1 MAIQNINDLY
11 GRLSEEES
19 FPLLGY
25 KSPEDLQ
32 NSLSSMSDEE
42 KNDFFSG
49 IVSPLGVSETD
60 FQGMLKKKET
70 GRTSILSSALGSIDL
85 GSPSVS
91 KTTEPQAI
99 APEVQAPEAT
109 AIEDVTAPLEP
120 LGYGK
125 SLGGVPTGPKPGP
138 SFDWKNYLS
147 EFQKKYPSE
156 LKPQDYAEGTFYDKI
171 YKKEGERL
179 RTEFNIQSAKQLEQ
193 FAKGEPIT
201 APKFIKTKE
210 EIEAEK
216 APKIKIQKQ
225 KDYQDIIGGVAEK
238 EIEKAVKPIPTKLD
252 VEEQRVF
259 TDNPIVQYNIDPV
272 AIAEGKE
279 FVDRRKA
286 KALEDYNREVAELKT
301 KPTSLYTRLDLYDFI
316 DEDGNKNPLN
326 EIAIASSLFNN
337 KQIKIVTKEGQEID
351 LRDINKLPGVSSSR
365 GNLNELSFKN
375 HLLSLGFTDE
385 TADEEIGRLKKM
397 YIESVAK
404 RNMNQRKN
412 DFFEISGNNEAIA
425 NKRYLD
431 YYNDK
436 AIDLLTEDEKEGY
449 NLAKHIDA
457 LHNTLDKETLRPG
470 SLSANSDKIKSIQRN
485 IKMLQDQLNV
495 IRDNPNNLYD
505 WRTGEFVNKSI
516 KATPRFAQ
524 IQQENKQ
531 FQIKYGKE
539 PKAELVKKRD
549 ELIQQREEV
558 LNLMKRDGLEIPE
571 KGTFAAAVKAMQI
584 SAARTAGT
592 NEIRLP
598 DGSYTNAAVYKKKM
612 DDYNKQ
618 LFNIERELY
627 GINRAVMLNEDV
639 ALRNKVERGY
649 IETAAKGIG
658 SFVGGA
664 LENIGRTITPGA
676 TTDDAKADWELRNSL
691 FPTLEQSG
699 FKIDPELKSAAR
711 KDVSESISDSAG
723 TLLEAMVGIAAG
735 NAFLPAIK
743 SLKWAGKFKDILK
756 TKYGKIGE
764 SLFDTSADMIRSGAV
779 YSIAGQGAAT
789 GVGEQAGQAAFD
801 FLNLDKYF
809 GKKGRFLEYLAR
821 VIAGASAETLQEYA
835 GQYLQTLTDQGVD
848 INKNFK
854 TAFGRDSETALDQF
868 LQIAITSALFSG
880 VSNGK
885 ILLASRTR
893 LNEILTNPGVASQYG
908 VVLDEDS
915 KKEIEEVLRVV
926 DDKLNDKTTMRTSEA
941 KTKEISDEYVPAST
955 ATVEPGT
962 EMETFEGAAPQAAA
976 PVVPGEEG
984 VGPVVTEAPSP
995 LKISTATGQNENAVV
1010 AGEELGSETN
1020 TTFLSS
1026 VKNERGRRRAA
1037 ELLSSAKDAVQTLKS
1052 VLPNAKIVFHS
1063 TESFNKKIDEIGG
1076 EKGGKANFS
1085 IIQNPDGTTDIEIQ
1099 IDAEGADFIDLA
1111 HEITHGVLFAKMFNQ
1126 EAKTAEIDQV
1136 KAQNLSPEQTT
1147 AKIEEI
1153 NNKYKTKFSEDLAG
1167 FKKDLETIVD
1177 ETTNKRLS
1185 DFIKKYKDS
1194 EQAEEYLVEL
1204 AAIMSQE
1211 GTQLEQKDPG
1221 FITKLLA
1228 AINKYVGFIGEKAN
1242 LKLQK
1247 FENAKDVVNFF
1258 NGISKAIRKGE
1269 TLEGVELKPKPTAE
1283 AVGAQPV
1290 NAQELN
1296 KELAKDG
1303 ITDVSLQ
1310 KVEDYGKEI
1319 ESGNADFERFS
1330 PSEQRGLI
1338 EGGPVHVAATV
1349 ITGKSDRGTDTQDDS
1364 NDRQEEVVKEYAQKK
1379 GVWIENAPARLTEKY
1394 GKPFQSGKESLVWLD
1409 KERGVV
1415 VKSSVTNQYPTLREA
1430 LDGIT
1435 LSNAYFPAAKITVVG
1450 FGTNKDG
1457 DFEIITEQPYIQG
1470 VDATEQE
1477 IKEHFNKLGFTENE
1491 GLYQGK
1497 DAFGNEEVIFKD
1509 AAPKNV
1515 IKTPDGNIV
1524 PIDLIA
1530 KINKP
1535 ELNANGTR
1543 TVPST
1548 VAEEVTEAVPEAG
1561 QIISKARIADALEKS
1576 NETETNKLKSN
1587 FIIKKAEDIS
1597 KKSEYLNCEAF
1608 CVRLFNNKSFK
1619 EVFDKITPNI
1629 RFGGKTETVLPKL
1642 QDILKVGDIISFGE
1656 KNNPRHY
1663 AVYLGGDSVYEVE
1676 QWGTEP
1682 RIYTVSENLDIYEG
1696 VNAIYRDENLNGEI
1710 AEAYVKAKADGSN
1723 PELVKAV
1730 EDLIGAQPVVTEQA
1744 PETGFQEPL
1753 AFMEDSDPAKQEQ
1766 VNEIATQIVNKARA
1780 TQDIK
1785 QDYDEL
1791 SKKNYTL
1798 TRIGAELQ
1806 KKGYTLGQIK
1816 KNIPDMADY
1825 WEKAAITD
1833 FVNDRKRF
1841 GARIRER
1848 QVAIAKAMEANPGG
1862 TYEQYYN
1869 SLKDKFGDSEIYTAF
1884 YYDGASDVQL
1894 EELFGSNY
1902 RQTIQKA
1909 IDSNG
1914 MNPDILR
1921 TLRDDARI
1929 RKINDRLDEKNE
1941 IFSELQDFVNAEEA
1955 LAYMA
1960 QGMFES
1966 GAMVAMQTVTD
1977 QLRAF
1982 NEERAAAT
1990 ADMETEA
1997 IAPGSITKEMIA
2009 QKAALDEKIGLMEK
2023 IAKGEVAADT
2033 LISVSEML
2041 SFSGR
2046 MLRMGRSLFKT
2057 PDGLADLI
2065 IKSLENVTVTMELG
2079 GVVKKKKVYNLTEKQ
2094 KGKIKVLAKAYLD
2107 LQKRYKDSVKEMED
2121 SSIAYT
2127 ETAFAKHDQA
2137 KAEFEKAAKYMRE
2150 YVGALRTQR
2159 KAGKFGDWFVATTA
2173 LGLLSFR
2180 TIVVGI
2186 YGNLENKIA
2195 MAGIGIG
2202 KYRIFNWTRRAADY
2216 LVAKTVSS
2224 KTSQFANQATQRG
2237 VGSTVD
2243 ARTYR
2248 KLAMNQG
2255 KQQILEILKN
2265 GTFDTSTSQNDFLL
2279 GFAPQD
2285 SIKQLGMGI
2294 NMAAKLVRN
2303 YFTKAEDKMTD
2314 EDWAEAFD
2322 KMLIDMNRVDANGKP
2337 VYALQNNKELQ
2348 TVSTLLRGIFGSVP
2362 AGTGRLI
2369 ALSGDRAF
2377 FKLGYYEFLATYA
2390 NSMGITDPIEVQ
2402 RFIRLHSTPGSE
2414 TDLAARRAG
2423 DRRIFAADNY
2433 VTQGLSGLRRLITS
2447 AEENLFAKRI
2457 IAQQKGQTKLQIA
2470 QRTGLFVGKSL
2481 LTVFSPF
2488 IRIPSNVINVA
2499 LKKAVFPYSA
2509 INYALMNYMLQ
2520 KKVNEYTKEYD
2531 PQLNPNMSPAKLK
2544 RMEKAR
2550 LELFEQ
2556 QKKTVDALTD
2566 VSQAIQVALVAGAL
2580 VASGA
2585 VSPPYGEDDEER
2597 NKAIASGKAK
2607 IAPGQINWTHF
2618 YLWIT
2623 GHDVR
2628 ARTVQKGD
2636 VLMSYQN
2643 AGIIG
2648 LATAWASIIGSKATS
2663 IMSENKQMAGAGSDA
2678 VNAVS
2683 FGMVTESLTNG
2694 ITGLS
2699 FIQTLGNAANAFKSD
2714 QAAETFFIN
2723 LTKTALTVPT
2733 MSYGAFGFVE
2743 RARGMNLDPLR
2754 GYEGEFEGGNKGLV
2768 NSMLNSRYAVRVW
2781 QNITG
2786 KSPLTWFGNTV
2797 KINGKEV
2804 PVSSLASDYY
2814 HPQKGPFGED
2824 LYKKATFWD
2833 TKSESPLD
2841 IFMARFQAAVD
2852 PFSFNTYE
2860 GFVSK
2865 VRDYS
2870 KDAEYDRGD
2879 FVTYNNLVYI
2889 AKDNVKGSNPYE
2901 DSKNWEFVDSKK
2913 DFIDRKQFMIN
2924 KKGTERTKQMVDLAS
2939 MYEWA
2944 TGEKKQFSV
2953 LNKIIDNTIS
2963 ITDNEGE
2970 LKIYVPAEQ
2979 MRKLQGMLG
2988 EAALKSFDEN
2998 EIPNLIERIKR
3009 VKEEVQDPDKAREQI
3024 KNIVQDKFDGFIGVN
3039 SKRTDGI
3046 KDKIT
3051 KAQSKIE
3058 ETSEYK
3064 NLQRK
3069 ALANS
3074 IEKGLLSEEEYLRLV
3089 RSKEFGAFVSRYKKE
3104 DVKFRK

>member
-32 NSLSSMSDEE
+32 NSLNSMSDDE

-70 GRTSILSSALGSIDL
+70 GRTGILSSALGSIDL

-91 KTTEPQAI
+91 KTEPQTIEVPEAKV
-99 APEVQAPEAT
+99 PEVT
-109 AIEDVTAPLEP
+109 AIGETTPPVSETTEDMFAPLPP

-125 SLGGVPTGPKPGP
+125 SLGGTPSGPKPGP
-138 SFDWKNYLS
+138 TFDWKNYLS
-147 EFQKKYPSE
+147 EFQKKYPNE
-156 LKPQDYAEGTFYDKI
+156 LKLQDYAEGTFFDKI

-179 RTEFNIQSAKQLEQ
+179 RTEFNIQSPEQLKNISEG
-193 FAKGEPIT
+193 KVES
-201 APKFIKTKE
+201 PKFTEDKFKTGL
-210 EIEAEK
+210 EAERK
-216 APKIKIQKQ
+216 
-225 KDYQDIIGGVAEK
+225 
-238 EIEKAVKPIPTKLD
+238 KAVEIGTQKERGAFIPTEEKKTEIPTKLD
-252 VEEQRVF
+252 VTREVTL
-259 TDNPIVQYNIDPV
+259 TDNPIVQFNIDPV

-279 FVDRRKA
+279 FVEMKKA
-286 KALEDYNREVAELKT
+286 KAKEDYESEVAEVKG
-301 KPTSLYTRLDLYDFI
+301 KPNSIYSQLGNFNFEDQSGNVGSL
-316 DEDGNKNPLN
+316 DELS
-326 EIAIASSLFNN
+326 IASALFNN
-337 KQIKIVTKEGQEID
+337 EPITLSVKEGKMAA
-351 LRDINKLPGVSSSR
+351 NVGVPGFR
-365 GNLNELSFKN
+365 QGRLDENSFKN
-375 HLLSLGFTDE
+375 HLLSIGFGEE
-385 TADEEIGRLKKM
+385 TADQEIARLKQVYVEDLAGRRM
-397 YIESVAK
+397 D
-404 RNMNQRKN
+404 NLKN
-412 DFFEISGNNEAIA
+412 DFLRLSGNNPNMA
-425 NKRYLD
+425 NKRFLD

-436 AIDLLTEDEKEGY
+436 AIDLLSDDEKEGY
-449 NLAKHIDA
+449 NLAKHIDQ
-457 LHNTLDKETLRPG
+457 LYDFLDKELKKPG
-470 SLSANSDKIKSIQRN
+470 TLSAQSDKIESVKRN
-485 IKMLQDQLNV
+485 IEILQQQLDA
-495 IRDNPNNLYD
+495 IRENPNNLYD
-505 WRTGEFVNKSI
+505 WRTGKFLNKGI
-516 KATPRFAQ
+516 DDKRQ
-524 IQQENKQ
+524 ISMVQQENKE
-531 FQIKYGKE
+531 FQIKYGNT
-539 PKAELVKKRD
+539 PKDELVKKRD
-549 ELIQQREEV
+549 KLIQQREEIF
-558 LNLMKRDGLEIPE
+558 NLMKRDGLEIPE

-592 NEIRLP
+592 GEIRLP
-598 DGSYTNAAVYKKKM
+598 DGSYTNAAMYEKKM
-612 DDYNKQ
+612 DEYNKQ

-639 ALRNKVERGY
+639 ALREKVERGY
-649 IETAAKGIG
+649 IETGLRGAG
-658 SFVGGA
+658 SFVGTA
-664 LENIGRTITPGA
+664 LKSIGRTITPGA
-676 TTDDAKADWELRNSL
+676 QSEDAKADWEIRNSY

-699 FKIDPELKSAAR
+699 FVIAPSLKSAAR
-711 KDVSESISDSAG
+711 KDVSELISDSAG
-723 TLLEAMVGIAAG
+723 TLVEAMAGIAIG
-735 NAFLPAIK
+735 NAALPAIK
-743 SLKWAGKFKDILK
+743 SLKWANKFKDILSK
-756 TKYGKIGE
+756 KYGKIGE
-764 SLFDTSADMIRSGAV
+764 SIFDTTADMIRSGAV
-779 YSIAGQGAAT
+779 FEAAGQGFAT
-789 GVGEQAGQAAFD
+789 GVGEQAGQAVFD
-801 FLNLDKYF
+801 FFDLDKF
-809 GKKGRFLEYLAR
+809 FKGKARLLEYLGR
-821 VIAGASAETLQEYA
+821 VIAGGSAETVQEYA
-835 GQYLQTLTDQGVD
+835 GQYLQTLADQGID
-848 INKNFK
+848 IEKNFK

-880 VSNGK
+880 TSNAK
-885 ILLASRTR
+885 ILRASRTR

-908 VVLDEDS
+908 VVLDENS

-926 DDKLNDKTTMRTSEA
+926 DDKLNDKTTMRTSET
-941 KTKEISDEYVPAST
+941 KTKEISEDYVPAST
-955 ATVEPGT
+955 VTIEPAE
-962 EMETFEGAAPQAAA
+962 EMPAPEGVTPAVEGAEAAA
-976 PVVPGEEG
+976 FETGEGPIEAQPV
-984 VGPVVTEAPSP
+984 SP

-1010 AGEELGSETN
+1010 AGEDLGSETN
-1020 TTFLSS
+1020 VTFLSS
-1026 VKNERGRRRAA
+1026 IKNERSRRRAA
-1037 ELLSSAKDAVQTLKS
+1037 ELLTSAKDAVKTIKS
-1052 VLPNAKIVFHS
+1052 ILPNAKVVFHS
-1063 TESFNKKIDEIGG
+1063 TESFNKKMDEIGG

-1085 IIQNPDGTTDIEIQ
+1085 IIENPDGTTDVEIQ

-1111 HEITHGVLFAKMFNQ
+1111 HEVTHGVLFAKMFNQ

-1136 KAQNLSPEQTT
+1136 KAQNLSPEETNT
-1147 AKIEEI
+1147 KIQEI

-1204 AAIMSQE
+1204 AAIMSQD

-1258 NGISKAIRKGE
+1258 NGVSKAIRKGE
-1269 TLEGVELKPKPTAE
+1269 TLEGVELKPTTE

-1290 NAQELN
+1290 NVQELN

-1349 ITGKSDRGTDTQDDS
+1349 ITGKSDRGTDTQDES

-1394 GKPFQSGKESLVWLD
+1394 GDPFQSGKESLVWLD
-1409 KERGVV
+1409 EARGVV

-1470 VDATEQE
+1470 EDATEQD
-1477 IKEHFNKLGFTENE
+1477 IKDYFNKLGFTENE
-1491 GLYQGK
+1491 RLYQGK

-1548 VAEEVTEAVPEAG
+1548 VAEEVTPEAV
-1561 QIISKARIADALEKS
+1561 
-1576 NETETNKLKSN
+1576 
-1587 FIIKKAEDIS
+1587 
-1597 KKSEYLNCEAF
+1597 
-1608 CVRLFNNKSFK
+1608 
-1619 EVFDKITPNI
+1619 
-1629 RFGGKTETVLPKL
+1629 
-1642 QDILKVGDIISFGE
+1642 
-1656 KNNPRHY
+1656 
-1663 AVYLGGDSVYEVE
+1663 
-1676 QWGTEP
+1676 
-1682 RIYTVSENLDIYEG
+1682 
-1696 VNAIYRDENLNGEI
+1696 
-1710 AEAYVKAKADGSN
+1710 
-1723 PELVKAV
+1723 
-1730 EDLIGAQPVVTEQA
+1730 GAQPAVTEQA
-1744 PETGFQEPL
+1744 PETKFQEPL
-1753 AFMEDSDPAKQEQ
+1753 AFMEDSDPAKQERI
-1766 VNEIATQIVNKARA
+1766 NEIATQIVNKARVA
-1780 TQDIK
+1780 QDIK

-1791 SKKNYTL
+1791 TKKNYTL
-1798 TRIGAELQ
+1798 TRIGTELQ

-1816 KNIPDMADY
+1816 KNLPDMADF
-1825 WEKAAITD
+1825 WEKSAITD

-1841 GARIRER
+1841 GARIKER
-1848 QVAIAKAMEANPGG
+1848 QVAIAKAMESNPGG

-1869 SLKDKFGDSEIYTAF
+1869 NLKDKFGDSELYTAF
-1884 YYDGASDVQL
+1884 YYDGATDAQL
-1894 EELFGSNY
+1894 EELFGSQY
-1902 RQTIQKA
+1902 RQTIQRA
-1909 IDSNG
+1909 ISSNG

-1941 IFSELQDFVNAEEA
+1941 IFSELQDFVDAQEA

-1977 QLRAF
+1977 QIRAF

-1990 ADMETEA
+1990 AEMESEA

-2009 QKAALDEKIGLMEK
+2009 QKAALEEKIGLMEK
-2023 IAKGEVAADT
+2023 IAKGEVPADT
-2033 LISVSEML
+2033 LINVAEML

-2046 MLRMGRSLFKT
+2046 MLRMGRGLFKT
-2057 PDGLADLI
+2057 PEGLADVI
-2065 IKSLENVTVTMELG
+2065 IKSLENVKVTGELG
-2079 GVVKKKKVYNLTEKQ
+2079 GIVKKVKVFNLTENQ

-2107 LQKRYKDSVKEMED
+2107 LQKKYKDSLKELED

-2127 ETAFAKHDQA
+2127 DAAFAKHDKA
-2137 KAEFEKAAKYMRE
+2137 KEEFEKSAKYMRE
-2150 YVGALRTQR
+2150 YVGALRAQR
-2159 KAGKFGDWFVATTA
+2159 KAGKFGDWFTATTA
-2173 LGLLSFR
+2173 LGLLSMR

-2186 YGNLENKIA
+2186 IGNLENKIA
-2195 MAGIGIG
+2195 AAGIGVG
-2202 KYRIFNWTRRAADY
+2202 KYKLLNYSRRFADY

-2224 KTSQFANQATQRG
+2224 KTSQFANQATQKG

-2248 KLAMNQG
+2248 KLAMDQG
-2255 KQQILEILKN
+2255 KKQILEILKN
-2265 GTFDTSTSQNDFLL
+2265 GSFDASTSQDQFML

-2285 SIKQLGMGI
+2285 SIKQLGMGL
-2294 NMAAKLVRN
+2294 NMAAKLIKS
-2303 YFTKAEDKMTD
+2303 YFSKEEDKMTD

-2337 VYALQNNKELQ
+2337 IYALQNNKELQ
-2348 TVSTLLRGIFGSVP
+2348 TVSTLLRGIFGAVP

-2377 FKLGYYEFLATYA
+2377 FKLGYYEFLASYA
-2390 NSMGITDPIEVQ
+2390 NSMGITDPLEVQ
-2402 RFIRLHSTPGSE
+2402 RFIRLHSTPDSE

-2433 VTQGLSGLRRLITS
+2433 VTQGLSGLRRKIAK
-2447 AEENLFAKRI
+2447 AEENLYAKRI
-2457 IAQQKGQTKLQIA
+2457 VAQQKGQTKLQIA
-2470 QRTGLFVGKSL
+2470 QRSGLFLGKSL

-2509 INYALMNYMLQ
+2509 ANYLYMNFKLAGM
-2520 KKVNEYTKEYD
+2520 VNEYAKEYD
-2531 PQLNPNMSPAKLK
+2531 LQKNPNMSPAKLK
-2544 RMEKAR
+2544 KMEKMR

-2556 QKKTVDALTD
+2556 QKRTVDAFTD
-2566 VSQAIQVALVAGAL
+2566 VSQAIQVSLAVAALL
-2580 VASGA
+2580 ASGA

-2597 NKAIASGKAK
+2597 NRAIASGKAK

-2618 YLWIT
+2618 ALWLT

-2628 ARTVQKGD
+2628 NRTVQKGD

-2648 LATAWASIIGSKATS
+2648 LATAWGSILKSSILSSASK
-2663 IMSENKQMAGAGSDA
+2663 NKTMAGAGEDSY
-2678 VNAVS
+2678 NAVTV
-2683 FGMVTESLTNG
+2683 GMVSESLVNG

-2699 FIQTLGNAANAFKSD
+2699 FIQTLGNAANAFKSE
-2714 QAAETFFIN
+2714 QGAETFLTNF
-2723 LTKTALTVPT
+2723 TKTALTVPT
-2733 MSYGAFGFVE
+2733 MSYGAYSFVE
-2743 RARGMNLDPLR
+2743 RARGINLDPIR
-2754 GYEGEFEGGNKGLV
+2754 GYKGEFEKGGLF
-2768 NSMLNSRYAVRVW
+2768 NSRYAVKVW
-2781 QNITG
+2781 QSITG
-2786 KSPLTWFGNTV
+2786 KSPLTWFGN
-2797 KINGKEV
+2797 KNEDGEFI
-2804 PVSSLASDYY
+2804 SDWASDYY
-2814 HPQKGPFGED
+2814 QPQIGPFGEK
-2824 LYKKATFWD
+2824 LYKKSTFWD
-2833 TKSESPLD
+2833 TKSQDPAD
-2841 IFMARFQAAVD
+2841 IFLARFQAAID

-2860 GFVSK
+2860 GFVSN

-2870 KDAEYDRGD
+2870 KDGEYDKGD
-2879 FVTYNNLVYI
+2879 FVTYNNVVYV
-2889 AKDNVKGSNPYE
+2889 AKNNTKGTNPYE
-2901 DSKNWEFVDSKK
+2901 DSKNWQTVDDKNK
-2913 DFIDRKQFMIN
+2913 FLDPKQFMLD
-2924 KKGTERTKQMVDLAS
+2924 KKGTERTKQMIDLATT
-2939 MYEWA
+2939 YEWA
-2944 TGEKKQFSV
+2944 TGERKQFGV
-2953 LNKIIDNTIS
+2953 LNKNIENTIS
-2963 ITDNEGE
+2963 IRDNEGE

-2979 MRKLQGMLG
+2979 MRELQSKMG
-2988 EAALKSFDEN
+2988 EAALLAFDEN
-2998 EIPNLIERIKR
+2998 QIPNLLERITRIKQ
-3009 VKEEVQDPDKAREQI
+3009 EVQDPEEAKKEI
-3024 KNIVQDKFDGFIGVN
+3024 KRIVKDQFDGFIGPD
-3039 SKRTDGI
+3039 SQRKDGI
-3046 KDKIT
+3046 KDKIA
-3051 KAQSKIE
+3051 KAQADVEKTES
-3058 ETSEYK
+3058 YK
-3064 NLQRK
+3064 QLQRK
-3069 ALANS
+3069 AIAHS
-3074 IEKGLLSEEEYLRLV
+3074 IEKGLLSEEEYLRLA
-3089 RSKEFGAFVSRYKKE
+3089 RSKEFGATVSRYRKE
-3104 DVKFRK
+3104 TVKFRN